1 MWGEIL
7 GGGRMKWPAAVFCT
21 LFAALIQAQTAY
33 PAKPIRLVVPFPP
46 AGATDILSRDVM
58 QRLSVRLGQQIIV
71 DNRPGAAGAIGSELV
86 ARSTADGYTLL
97 MATTSTHS
105 IEPLLTPGLPYDPV
119 KDFAPVSLVATSAN
133 VLVVPVTLPANS
145 AKELI
150 ALAKASPGTLN
161 FGSSGTGS
169 IVHLT
174 GEMFRS
180 RAGIDIVHVPY
191 KGTQLAVPDLI
202 GGRISLMFD
211 NIVSAMPN
219 LRTGKLK
226 AIGITG
232 LQRSPLLPEVPTIAE
247 SGVPGFE
254 ASAWFGVYA
263 PAGTPKDIVAKLSR
277 ELAVVLHSAEM
288 KQRMAVLGAEPVG
301 STPEDMAKIV
311 AAETAKWAKVIRD
324 ANVKI
329 D

>member
-1 MWGEIL
+1 
-7 GGGRMKWPAAVFCT
+7 MKWLVCLACAWLAA
-21 LFAALIQAQTAY
+21 AAQAQTNY
-33 PAKPIRLVVPFPP
+33 PTRPIRLIVPFPP
-46 AGATDILSRDVM
+46 AGATDILSREVM
-58 QRLSVRLGQQIIV
+58 QRLSQSLGQQIIV
-71 DNRPGAAGAIGSELV
+71 ENRPGASGAIGCDLV
-86 ARSTADGYTLL
+86 ARAAPDGYTLL

-105 IEPLLTPGLPYDPV
+105 IEPLLSSKLPYDAI

-133 VLVVPVTLPANS
+133 VLVVPATLPANS

-150 ALAKASPGTLN
+150 ALAKANPGSLN

-191 KGTQLAVPDLI
+191 KGTQLVVPDLI
-202 GGRISLMFD
+202 SGRISILFD

-219 LRTGKLK
+219 LKGGRVK
-226 AIGITG
+226 AIGISS
-232 LQRSPLLPEVPTIAE
+232 LQRSPLLPDVPPIAE

-254 ASAWFGVYA
+254 ATAWFGVYA
-263 PAGTPKDIVAKLSR
+263 PAATPKDIVARLSR
-277 ELAVVLHSAEM
+277 ELAAVLHAPET
-288 KQRMAVLGAEPVG
+288 KQRMALLGAEPVG
-301 STPEDMAKIV
+301 STPEDMSKIV
-311 AAETAKWAKVIRD
+311 AAETAKWARVVRD
-324 ANVKI
+324 AGVKI

>member
-33 PAKPIRLVVPFPP
+33 PVKPIRLVVPFPP

-86 ARSTADGYTLL
+86 ARSAPDGYTLL

-105 IEPLLTPGLPYDPV
+105 IEPLLTPGLPYDTV
-119 KDFAPVSLVATSAN
+119 KDFAPVSLIATSAN
-133 VLVVPVTLPANS
+133 LLVVPVTLPANS

-219 LRTGKLK
+219 LKTGKLK

-311 AAETAKWAKVIRD
+311 AAETAKWARVIRD
-324 ANVKI
+324 ANIKI

>member
-1 MWGEIL
+1 M
-7 GGGRMKWPAAVFCT
+7 T
-21 LFAALIQAQTAY
+21 QAQTAY
-33 PAKPIRLVVPFPP
+33 PVKPIRLVVPFPP

-58 QRLSVRLGQQIIV
+58 QRLSLRLGQQIIV

-86 ARSTADGYTLL
+86 ARSAADGYTLL

-105 IEPLLTPGLPYDPV
+105 IEPLLTPGLPYDAV

-202 GGRISLMFD
+202 SGRISLMFD

-219 LRTGKLK
+219 LKTGKLK

-232 LQRSPLLPEVPTIAE
+232 LQRSPVLPEVPTIAE